1 MDLQPDTPDQ
11 DRQKW
16 QQRQWHDRREPATS
30 TIRELM
36 MRIGL
41 ISRVEESGNVSYD
54 FGEQS
59 GFRQVLGDSG
69 FDRIVYRRELWSLL
83 VSELRPANLWPARV
97 VAERLF
103 DLLHSSIGRRWGT
116 KLTIVAWRTTPPSR
130 SAVASLR
137 LDAAAL

>member
-59 GFRQVLGDSG
+59 GFH
-69 FDRIVYRRELWSLL
+69 RIVYRRELWSLL

-116 KLTIVAWRTTPPSR
+116 
-130 SAVASLR
+130 
-137 LDAAAL
+137 